1 MFGRE
6 KLELVDTDE
15 IAQSAWKNDFYF
27 AEQANAVMDAMEAR
41 IKELE
46 AELRKQKAWENYTGN
61 DNGWV

>member
-1 MFGRE
+1 MSGRE
-6 KLELVDTDE
+6 NLKEEWADCLIPETLVYDAVAADE
-15 IAQSAWKNDFYF
+15 
-27 AEQANAVMDAMEAR
+27 VMDAMEAR

>member
-1 MFGRE
+1 MVGWLDAGF
-6 KLELVDTDE
+6 KVYDV
-15 IAQSAWKNDFYF
+15 A
-27 AEQANAVMDAMEAR
+27 QANAVMDAMEAR